1 MNRKI
6 LIIRADELRHIALS
20 SMFKLNGFTVCEV
33 IQKKITR
40 DKSSLSHLMTLH
52 FELRKRVENDFFSD
66 IVSKTK
72 IVKSLQIES
81 VNINSNDVISFA
93 KDFNPDLVITFGCSI
108 LKNPWLNLFKDKI
121 LGIHLGLSPYYRG
134 SGTNFFPFVN
144 NELGA
149 VGYTLMKLNQGID
162 TGDIVHQSYA
172 NFESGDDI
180 HTTGS
185 RLIRKMFDDILNI
198 SRLSDINLEFKFAIQ
213 QPNIEKFKL
222 YRRQDF
228 TEEALAQ
235 AQKNIND
242 NLVENHIKN
251 IELERSK
258 FPLIREII

>member
-1 MNRKI
+1 MTRKI
-6 LIIRADELRHIALS
+6 LVIRADELRHIALS
-20 SMFKLNGFTVCEV
+20 SMLKINGFTVCEV

-40 DKSSLSHLMTLH
+40 NKSSMSNLMTLH
-52 FELRKRVENDFFSD
+52 FELRKQVENDFFSD

-72 IVKSLQIES
+72 LVKSLQIECDD
-81 VNINSNDVISFA
+81 VNSNDVITFA
-93 KDFNPDLVITFGCSI
+93 KDFSPDLVITFGCSI
-108 LKNPWLNLFKDKI
+108 LKNPWLNFFKDKI

-149 VGYTLMKLNQGID
+149 VGYTLMKLNRGID
-162 TGDIVHQSYA
+162 TGDIIHQSYA
-172 NFESGDDI
+172 TFKIGDDI

-185 RLIRKMFDDILNI
+185 RLIRKMFGDILNI
-198 SRLSDINLEFKFAIQ
+198 SRLTDINLEFKFAIQ
-213 QPNIEKFKL
+213 QPNIENSKI
-222 YRRQDF
+222 YRRHDF

-235 AQKNIND
+235 AQRNIGD
-242 NLVENHIKN
+242 NLVENYIKN